1 MAATLD
7 TPTDHDAN
15 GDSALEGQAA
25 EHWFARLGRFSARR
39 RKPLIFAWLV
49 VALSAAPLAI
59 SVSS

>member
-49 VALSAAPLAI
+49 L
-59 SVSS
+59 